1 MKILIIQTSPPHTAS
16 TLLVNAVYG
25 LISELSDKKIIYS
38 DNIDN
43 IINTNNENI
52 MVIKTHDTNIDELND
67 KYNKKYNLV
76 FICSERQEK
85 NYKIDEKYKSYKN
98 VLIFDFDELNE
109 TINNTLTVI
118 VDNLYNK
125 INHLFIELGLEDIK
139 LDKTKC
145 IERICAMN
153 SRYEEIKYEPF
164 SFVDDFFEIHGSP
177 RNRLE
182 P

>member
-1 MKILIIQTSPPHTAS
+1 MKLFIIQTSPPHTAS
-16 TLLVNAVYG
+16 TFLVNAIYG
-25 LISELSDKKIIYS
+25 LISELSDKKIIYL
-38 DNIDN
+38 DNIDTVETYDQN
-43 IINTNNENI
+43 ILAIKCHNTNIEFLNE
-52 MVIKTHDTNIDELND
+52 
-67 KYNKKYNLV
+67 KYNKKYKLV

-85 NYKIDEKYKSYKN
+85 NYKIDEKYKTYKN

-109 TINNTLTVI
+109 TPNNTLTLI

-145 IERICAMN
+145 IERIRAMN
-153 SRYEEIKYEPF
+153 SRYEEIKYDPF
-164 SFVDDFFEIHGSP
+164 SFVDNFFEIHGSH
-177 RNRLE
+177 RNRLQ